1 MNGRQVIRQRM
12 SYKGFQNAEL
22 MINAD
27 VGEEDMRI
35 RCTTEVS
42 VPGSCPS
49 LQELQMVPGTVDEKI
64 GLDTLYQPASEARE
78 A

>member
-1 MNGRQVIRQRM
+1 M
-12 SYKGFQNAEL
+12 SL
-22 MINAD
+22 MINAE

-35 RCTTEVS
+35 RCTTRVS

-64 GLDTLYQPASEARE
+64 GASEARE